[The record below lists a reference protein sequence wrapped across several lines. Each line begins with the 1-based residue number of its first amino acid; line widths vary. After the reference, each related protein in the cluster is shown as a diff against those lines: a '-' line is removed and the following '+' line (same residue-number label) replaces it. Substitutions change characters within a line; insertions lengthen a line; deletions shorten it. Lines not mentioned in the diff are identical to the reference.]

1 MLQKIYLSTIDENAH
16 ILAKHNDLGLEIT
29 EFCTPWFLDTEF
41 VSTDLLVRE
50 KMKCSDRF
58 VLHAP
63 FSELFPCAIDPK
75 VREVAAERYRQ
86 VIKIARGYGIRK
98 IVVHGGYNPRIY
110 YPIWYTEQSVQFW
123 KEFVKEIPEDMVF
136 CLENVF
142 EEEPEMLEQ
151 IIRQVN
157 DPRIR
162 MCLDVGH
169 VNAYS
174 KVPVMEWL
182 ERCADLIAHF
192 HMHNNDTSNDSH
204 DQLMNGASPMKELFA
219 AIDEKCGDA
228 SMTLELLDAAPS
240 VEWLL
245 KKDCCVFFEQ

>member
-1 MLQKIYLSTIDENAH
+1 MVKFYLSTIDENAH
-16 ILAKHNDLGLEIT
+16 LLAKKYGLGIEIA

-41 VSTDLLVRE
+41 E
-50 KMKCSDRF
+50 KIDPSIRQKLSCSDRF

-75 VREVAAERYRQ
+75 VRAVAVERYRQ
-86 VIKIARGYGIRK
+86 VIQVAQGYGIDK

-110 YPIWYTEQSVQFW
+110 FPIWYTEQSVLFW
-123 KEFVKEIPEDMVF
+123 KEFVNEIPANMVF

-142 EEEPEMLEQ
+142 EEVPAMLTE

-157 DPRIR
+157 DPRLR

-174 KVPVMEWL
+174 KIPVMEWL
-182 ERCADLIAHF
+182 KSCADIVSHF
-192 HMHNNDTSNDSH
+192 HIHNNDTSRDAH
-204 DQLMNGASPMKELFA
+204 GQLMDGTIPMKELLAVIA
-219 AIDEKCGDA
+219 AKCPGA
-228 SMTLELLDAAPS
+228 SITLELMNAAPS
-240 VEWLL
+240 VRWL
-245 KKDCCVFFEQ
+245 EQNHLIT

>member
-1 MLQKIYLSTIDENAH
+1 MLQKIYVSTIDENAH
-16 ILAKHNDLGLEIT
+16 VLAKQYGLGLEIA

-41 VSTDLLVRE
+41 PQTDVIVRK
-50 KMKCSDRF
+50 KMECSDRF
-58 VLHAP
+58 ALHAP
-63 FSELFPCAIDPK
+63 FSEIFPCAIDPK

-86 VIKIARGYGIRK
+86 VIQVAQEYGIQK
-98 IVVHGGYNPRIY
+98 IVIHGGYNPRIY
-110 YPIWYTEQSVQFW
+110 FPIWYTEQSVLFW

-151 IIRQVN
+151 IIRQV
-157 DPRIR
+157 DDKRIR

-174 KVPVMEWL
+174 KVQVMEWL
-182 ERCADLIAHF
+182 ERCADLISHF
-192 HMHNNDTSNDSH
+192 HMHNNDTSRDSH
-204 DQLMNGASPMKELFA
+204 DQLMNGTIPMKELFA
-219 AIDEKCGDA
+219 AIEEKCGEA
-228 SMTLELLDAAPS
+228 TMTLELLDSEPS

-245 KKDCCVFFEQ
+245 RSRLYED

>member
-1 MLQKIYLSTIDENAH
+1 MVKFYLSTIDENAH
-16 ILAKHNDLGLEIT
+16 LLAKKYCLGIEIA

-41 VSTDLLVRE
+41 E
-50 KMKCSDRF
+50 KIDSIIRQKLSCSDRC

-75 VREVAAERYRQ
+75 VRAVAVERYRQ
-86 VIKIARGYGIRK
+86 VIQVAQGYGIDK

-110 YPIWYTEQSVQFW
+110 FPIWYTEQSVLFW
-123 KEFVKEIPEDMVF
+123 KEFVNEIPANMVF

-142 EEEPEMLEQ
+142 EEVPAMLTE

-157 DPRIR
+157 DPRLR

-174 KVPVMEWL
+174 KIPVMEWL
-182 ERCADLIAHF
+182 KSCADIVSHF
-192 HMHNNDTSNDSH
+192 HIHNNDTSRDAH
-204 DQLMNGASPMKELFA
+204 GQLMDGTIPMKELLAVIA
-219 AIDEKCGDA
+219 AKCPGA
-228 SMTLELLDAAPS
+228 SITLELMNAAPS
-240 VEWLL
+240 VRWL
-245 KKDCCVFFEQ
+245 EQNHLIT